1 MVLAAWTLCSYKT
14 ALCKASKRDGLG
26 RWPLEKYS
34 AWIRVGKRS
43 LALRINALLQMK
55 IFLLTILLLSS
66 SGFTYLEVHKEQ
78 KAYHFP
84 YKKAGLTKEQAA
96 AHLLNRFTYGATPG
110 LVKKVAASG
119 LEKWFAAQLSASDP
133 DEELQQHLAPFHAL
147 QMSNTEIVNNFP
159 KPGQVRTMAIRDG
172 VIKRQDNAEK
182 KEIKQLLRKYR
193 QEHNL
198 YGEKEL
204 IEQVTSQKIIR
215 AVYTK
220 NQLQEVM
227 TSFWF
232 NHFNVSFDKKMG
244 IQFVLGYER
253 DVIRPNA
260 LGKFGDLLLG
270 TAKSPAML
278 IYLDNFNNMIVS
290 SPVAKAGGVP
300 VAGKKPTGVNENY
313 AREVMELHTLGV
325 DGGYTQ
331 NDVTEAARVLTGW
344 TIVPFGKL
352 PEKNQMLKKLNSASA
367 AELEQSG
374 IIHDHDFL
382 FLAARHDQE
391 AKTILGKY
399 FPAQGGYEEGVAL
412 LGMLAHHPSTAQ
424 FISKKIATRF
434 VQDNPPDALV
444 ERMAKTFIE
453 EEGDIRKVLLTMVSS
468 PEFWNKEATREK
480 TKSPVELIASSIRA
494 LNATITDARP
504 LIALSASMGEKIYY
518 YPAPTGFPDR
528 ATYWISTGSLLARMN
543 FGLAIAAGKINGVKY
558 DALQLNKNHEPESA
572 SEALAIY
579 CDVLIPQRDHRET
592 IKRLSPL
599 LNEPDLEKKVK
610 QAAEEHATNEMAVNN
625 EEISTSTVPLHSTVR
640 EYNLHQVIGIILGSP
655 EFQRR

>member
-1 MVLAAWTLCSYKT
+1 M
-14 ALCKASKRDGLG
+14 R
-26 RWPLEKYS
+26 
-34 AWIRVGKRS
+34 
-43 LALRINALLQMK
+43 
-55 IFLLTILLLSS
+55 IFLLTILLISS
-66 SGFTYLEVHKEQ
+66 SGFTYFEVQKEQ
-78 KAYHFP
+78 KAAYNFP
-84 YKKAGLTKEQAA
+84 FKKAGLTKEQAA

-110 LVKKVAASG
+110 LVKEVASSG
-119 LEKWFAAQLSASDP
+119 LEKWFAAQLSAADP
-133 DEELQQHLAPFHAL
+133 DLELQQHLAPFHAL
-147 QMSNTEIVNNFP
+147 QMTNTEIVNNFP

-172 VIKRQDNAEK
+172 VIRRADNAEK

-193 QEHNL
+193 LEHNL
-198 YGEKEL
+198 HTEKEL
-204 IEQVTSQKIIR
+204 IEQVTSQKIVR

-232 NHFNVSFDKKMG
+232 NHFNVSFDKKIG
-244 IQFVLGYER
+244 TQFMLGYER

-260 LGKFGDLLLG
+260 LGKFSDLLLA

-278 IYLDNFNNMIVS
+278 IYLDNFNNMIAG
-290 SPVAKAGGVP
+290 SPGAKAGVVT

-331 NDVTEAARVLTGW
+331 SDVTEAARVLTGW
-344 TIVPFGKL
+344 TVIPFGKI
-352 PEKNQMLKKLNSASA
+352 PEKNQMLKKLNSDSP
-367 AELEQSG
+367 AELELSG

-382 FLAARHDQE
+382 FLLNRHDQE
-391 AKTILGKY
+391 AKTIMGKH
-399 FPAQGGYEEGVAL
+399 FPAQGGYEEGVEL
-412 LGMLAHHPSTAQ
+412 LDMLAHHPSTAQ

-444 ERMAKTFIE
+444 QRMAKTFSDE
-453 EEGDIRKVLLTMVSS
+453 DGNIRKVLLTMVSS
-468 PEFWNKEATREK
+468 PEFWHKDAIREK

-494 LNATITDARP
+494 LNATITDPRP
-504 LIALSASMGEKIYY
+504 LIALCASMGEKIYY

-543 FGLAIAAGKINGVKY
+543 FGLAIAAGKVNGVKY
-558 DALQLNKNHEPESA
+558 DALRLNKNREPESA
-572 SEALAIY
+572 SEALAVY
-579 CDVLIPQRDHRET
+579 CDLLIPQRDHSET

-599 LNEPDLEKKVK
+599 LNEPDLDKKVK
-610 QAAEEHATNEMAVNN
+610 EAAEEQAANENKVND
-625 EEISTSTVPLHSTVR
+625 EVISTPTVSENSAMH

>member
-1 MVLAAWTLCSYKT
+1 MWV
-14 ALCKASKRDGLG
+14 KA
-26 RWPLEKYS
+26 
-34 AWIRVGKRS
+34 
-43 LALRINALLQMK
+43 LALTINTLLQMR
-55 IFLLTILLLSS
+55 IFLLTILLISS
-66 SGFTYLEVHKEQ
+66 SGFTFFEVHKEQ
-78 KAYHFP
+78 KVYHFP
-84 YKKAGLTKEQAA
+84 FKKAGLTKEQAA

-110 LVKKVAASG
+110 LVKEVAASG
-119 LEKWFAAQLSASDP
+119 LEKWFATQLMAADP
-133 DEELQQHLAPFHAL
+133 DGGLLPYLAPFDAL
-147 QMSNTEIVNNFP
+147 QMTNAEIVTKFP
-159 KPGQVRTMAIRDG
+159 KPAELRLMAIRDS
-172 VIKRQDNAEK
+172 VVFRNSDADK
-182 KEIKQLLRKYR
+182 KENKELIRKYM
-193 QEHNL
+193 QERRIRT
-198 YGEKEL
+198 EKAL
-204 IEQVTSQKIIR
+204 IEQVTDQKIMR
-215 AVYTK
+215 VVYSK
-220 NQLQEVM
+220 NQLLEVM

-232 NHFNVSFDKKMG
+232 NHFNVSFDKK
-244 IQFVLGYER
+244 ISTQFILSYER

-260 LGKFGDLLLG
+260 LGTFGDLLLA

-278 IYLDNFNNMIVS
+278 TYLDNFNSMVIS
-290 SPVAKAGGVP
+290 KPPAKGAAKP
-300 VAGKKPTGVNENY
+300 VAGKKRAGLNENY

-344 TIVPFGKL
+344 SIYPLGKL
-352 PEKNQMLKKLNSASA
+352 PEKNQVIRMLNNTSPI
-367 AELEQSG
+367 ELQQHG

-382 FLAARHDQE
+382 FLPNRHDQE
-391 AKTILGKY
+391 AKTIMAKY
-399 FPAQGGYEEGVAL
+399 FPAQGGYEEGVEL
-412 LGMLAHHPSTAQ
+412 LSMLAHHPSTAQ
-424 FISKKIATRF
+424 FISKKLATRF
-434 VQDNPPDALV
+434 VQDNPPAALV
-444 ERMAKTFIE
+444 QRMAKTFIE

>member
-1 MVLAAWTLCSYKT
+1 ML
-14 ALCKASKRDGLG
+14 
-26 RWPLEKYS
+26 
-34 AWIRVGKRS
+34 
-43 LALRINALLQMK
+43 
-55 IFLLTILLLSS
+55 FLS
-66 SGFTYLEVHKEQ
+66 SGFTTFEVHKEQ
-78 KAYHFP
+78 KAYRFP
-84 YKKAGLTKEQAA
+84 FKEAGLTKEQAA
-96 AHLLNRFTYGATPG
+96 AHLLNRFTHGATPR
-110 LVKKVAASG
+110 LVKEVAASG
-119 LEKWFAAQLSASDP
+119 LEKWFAAQLSVGDP
-133 DEELQQHLAPFHAL
+133 DVELQQHLAPFHAL
-147 QMSNTEIVNNFP
+147 QMTNTEIVNNFP
-159 KPGQVRTMAIRDG
+159 KLGQLRTMAIRDG
-172 VIKRQDNAEK
+172 VIRREDNAEK
-182 KEIKQLLRKYR
+182 KEIRQLLRKYM
-193 QEHNL
+193 QEHDL
-198 YGEKEL
+198 HTEKEL

-232 NHFNVSFDKKMG
+232 NHFNVSLDEKMG
-244 IQFVLGYER
+244 IQFILGYER

-260 LGKFGDLLLG
+260 LGKFGDLLLA

-290 SPVAKAGGVP
+290 RPGAKAGVVP
-300 VAGKKPTGVNENY
+300 VAEKKPTGVNENY

-344 TIVPFGKL
+344 TIVPFGKI
-352 PEKNQMLKKLNSASA
+352 PEKNQMLKKLNSTSP

-382 FLAARHDQE
+382 FLPNRHDQE
-391 AKTILGKY
+391 AKTIMGKH
-399 FPAQGGYEEGVAL
+399 FPAQGGYEEGVDL
-412 LGMLAHHPSTAQ
+412 LDMLAHHPSTAQ

-444 ERMAKTFIE
+444 QRMAKTFTDE
-453 EEGDIRKVLLTMVSS
+453 DGNIRKVLLTMVSS
-468 PEFWNKEATREK
+468 PEFWHKDAVREK
-480 TKSPVELIASSIRA
+480 TKSPVEVITSSIRA
-494 LNATITDARP
+494 LNATITDPRP
-504 LIALSASMGEKIYY
+504 LIALCASMGEKIYY

-579 CDVLIPQRDHRET
+579 CELLIPQRDHRET

-599 LNEPDLEKKVK
+599 LNEPDLDKKVK
-610 QAAEEHATNEMAVNN
+610 EAAEEQATNEKTVNN
-625 EEISTSTVPLHSTVR
+625 EVISTPTVPENSAVR